1 MGYLY
6 SSGNEIVDEVG
17 KLAFIGDIIPHTWYK
32 TILRDNGKPYL
43 NAIIILADI
52 TYWYRP
58 SEVREESSGKL
69 LGFKKKIK
77 EDLLQRSY
85 GQMADRFGMSK
96 REATNAIIFLE
107 KLGVIE
113 RVFRTI
119 KTSKTILNNVLY
131 ISLNVGKLEDITF
144 PEGTLSLLKET
155 GVTLQSETLS
165 PNRERGLPL
174 KRETNTKNTTKTS
187 NIDFNPI
194 FSEESGAERKEI
206 LNELLNELLERDK
219 IKEVFKKNIE
229 YDYLVENNPMD
240 KDRINGIIDLM
251 TDIYMQRDGNI
262 LINRQEKSID
272 IVKSQF
278 MKLNCNHMEYVL
290 NSLNENTTKITKL
303 RSYLLT
309 TLYNA
314 PMTMDQYYR
323 SWANHTLYGD
333 DS

>member
-32 TILRDNGKPYL
+32 TILRDNEKPYL

-58 SEVREESSGKL
+58 SEVREESSGQL
-69 LGFKKKIK
+69 LGFKKKFK

-85 GQMADRFGMSK
+85 GQMAERFGMSK
-96 REATNAIIFLE
+96 REATNAIVFLE

-113 RVFRTI
+113 RVFRTV
-119 KTSKTILNNVLY
+119 KTPKIILNNVLY
-131 ISLNVGKLEDITF
+131 INLNVEKLEAITF
-144 PEGTLSLLKET
+144 PEGTLSLSKET

-165 PNRERGLPL
+165 PNKEIGIPL

-194 FSEESGAERKEI
+194 FSEESGAERTAMS
-206 LNELLNELLERDK
+206 NELLEKDK

-229 YDYLVENNPMD
+229 YDCLVENNPMD
-240 KDRINGIIDLM
+240 KERINGILDLM
-251 TDIYMQRDGNI
+251 TDIYMQRDGSI

-278 MKLNCNHMEYVL
+278 MKLNYNHIEYVL